1 MGKDFITKTLIKLA
15 STIKN
20 VNNFMWITYDLF
32 KKEERKL
39 ISINTNIFDFNA
51 VENIIEEVNKIS

>member
-20 VNNFMWITYDLF
+20 VNNFMWLTYDLF